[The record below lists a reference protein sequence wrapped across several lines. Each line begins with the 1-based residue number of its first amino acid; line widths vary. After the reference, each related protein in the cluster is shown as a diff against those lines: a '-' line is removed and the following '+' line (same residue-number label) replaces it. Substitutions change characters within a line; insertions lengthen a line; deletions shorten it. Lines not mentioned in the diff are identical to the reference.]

1 MGDEARL
8 AGDEEPKWGPGRAHN
23 AAPAPP
29 RPPMGLG
36 DEGDRLIAHRTRLGC
51 LDRPIESVV
60 WGALGVVL
68 YPPYAPYPAAKEAG
82 GWLTSCGGQA
92 RRKARKNGPI

>member
-1 MGDEARL
+1 MG
-8 AGDEEPKWGPGRAHN
+8 AGEGPQRGA
-23 AAPAPP
+23 

-60 WGALGVVL
+60 WGALGAVL
-68 YPPYAPYPAAKEAG
+68 YPPYAP
-82 GWLTSCGGQA
+82 
-92 RRKARKNGPI
+92 